1 MIFLQEI
8 SCCMVENKIYSLEDN
23 KRHEFLKNE
32 LQRLDMELKETCPD
46 TDKDVIE
53 RLSNEYAKIKEEK
66 ENLDAKLDQNINDY
80 LFGLVL
86 SKKCPDISIAE
97 KEMKKL
103 EQNMVVYCDYRI
115 NQLDNLKKMLLSSKL
130 TFRKRVRRFFV
141 MRDIEKEIVRYS
153 NLKNDFVI

>member
-1 MIFLQEI
+1 
-8 SCCMVENKIYSLEDN
+8 MVENKIYSLEDN

>member
-1 MIFLQEI
+1 
-8 SCCMVENKIYSLEDN
+8 MVENKIYSLEDN

-130 TFRKRVRRFFV
+130 TFKKRVRRFFV
-141 MRDIEKEIVRYS
+141 IRGIDKEIVRYS

>member
-1 MIFLQEI
+1 
-8 SCCMVENKIYSLEDN
+8 MVENKIYSLEDN

-97 KEMKKL
+97 KKKKKL

-130 TFRKRVRRFFV
+130 TFKKRVRRFFV
-141 MRDIEKEIVRYS
+141 IRGIDKEIVRYS